1 MITVS
6 NQFADS
12 WNSQYFHEFEYLEQK
27 SEPITFIS
35 YDILEE
41 FLEPE
46 GRQEI
51 DEKTVSEIMP
61 CYHPLVI
68 KLVSIE
74 GRNVRSEKSKNDI
87 NQVE

>member
-12 WNSQYFHEFEYLEQK
+12 RNSQYFHKFEYLEQK
-27 SEPITFIS
+27 CESITFVS
-35 YDILEE
+35 YNILEE

-68 KLVSIE
+68 ELVTVEWRYIR
-74 GRNVRSEKSKNDI
+74 GEKSEN
-87 NQVE
+87 NVSQVE

>member
-12 WNSQYFHEFEYLEQK
+12 WNSQYFHKFEYLEQK
-27 SEPITFIS
+27 SEPIAFIS

-68 KLVSIE
+68 ELVSVE
-74 GRNVRSEKSKNDI
+74 RRYVRSEKSKNDI